1 MAPIT
6 LYHSTASAH
15 SRGALFTI
23 RNLGLDVDIKLLNLP
38 AKEQLNPDF
47 VKINPQHCV
56 PTIVDGDF
64 ILWESRAIAV
74 YLIEAKVADSPLYP
88 QDVKERALVNQRLYF
103 DAGTLYKRIRDIC
116 FPIIYL
122 GETTIPDDKRK
133 ALFEAFDWLNGFLQG
148 NDYIAGPT
156 VTVADLFAV
165 SSMLSIVS
173 AGCDIGAYKNI
184 VAWLDRCKTLP
195 GYDENVEGAKVFG
208 QRVTSRLTDKF

>member
-6 LYHSTASAH
+6 LYHSVASAH

-23 RNLGLDVDIKLLNLP
+23 RNLGLDVDIKTLNLP
-38 AKEQLNPDF
+38 AKEQLRPEF
-47 VKINPQHCV
+47 IKINPQHCV

-74 YLIEAKVADSPLYP
+74 YLIDSRAPDSPLYP
-88 QDVKERALVNQRLYF
+88 TDAKKRALVNSRLYF

-133 ALFEAFDWLNGFLQG
+133 ALFEAFEWLNGFLEG
-148 NDYIAGPT
+148 NDYIAGDV
-156 VTVADLFAV
+156 VTIADLFAV
-165 SSMLSIVS
+165 STMLSIIN
-173 AGCDIGAYKNI
+173 AGCDIGTFKNI